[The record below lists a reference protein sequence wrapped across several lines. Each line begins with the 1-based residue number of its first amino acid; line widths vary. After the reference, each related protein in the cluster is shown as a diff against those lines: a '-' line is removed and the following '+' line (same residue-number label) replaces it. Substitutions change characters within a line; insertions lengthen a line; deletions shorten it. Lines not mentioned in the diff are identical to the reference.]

1 MKIVI
6 LDRDGVINQD
16 SIDYIKTP
24 AEWIPI
30 DGSIQAI
37 ADLCAAGFK
46 VVIATNQSGLAR
58 NLFSIDDLN
67 CIHQKLIEFVERANG
82 KIHGIF
88 YCPHLPNEHCNC
100 RKPKTGLLD
109 QIEKVFQCSLQSS
122 PFVGDSLKDIQAA
135 LSHGCKAMLVRTGNG
150 EKSLI
155 ELQNSEVVD
164 FEAFSD
170 LAEAAKCIISSKYD

>member
-16 SIDYIKTP
+16 SIDYIKKP
-24 AEWIPI
+24 SEWIPI

-46 VVIATNQSGLAR
+46 IVIATNQSGLAR
-58 NLFSIDDLN
+58 NLFSLDDLN
-67 CIHQKLIEFVERANG
+67 CIHQKLIEFVESANG

-100 RKPKTGLLD
+100 RKPKTGLLE
-109 QIEKVFQCSLQSS
+109 QIEKKFQCSLQSS
-122 PFVGDSLKDIQAA
+122 PFVGDSVKDVQAA
-135 LSHGCKAMLVRTGNG
+135 LTHGCKAMLVRTGNG
-150 EKSLI
+150 ERALL
-155 ELQNSEVVD
+155 ELKNLEVVD

-170 LAEAAKCIISSKYD
+170 LTEAAKSIISSKYD